1 MGSDAEAEA
10 RAGDGREGGHLMPP
24 SVLRL
29 ILPRSLP
36 SGEAG
41 LAKSKSPPAVESV
54 ASQTG
59 DGNSGSNLSGPKEAA
74 PLVLM
79 ATPRRCLSF
88 GGHFLCLMLRYTAPS
103 LSSARVHSAQKL
115 LFRS

>member
-59 DGNSGSNLSGPKEAA
+59 DGNSGL
-74 PLVLM
+74 LM

>member
-1 MGSDAEAEA
+1 MGPDTEA
-10 RAGDGREGGHLMPP
+10 RAGGWRPGGGHLTPP
-24 SVLRL
+24 SVLRFT
-29 ILPRSLP
+29 LPRSLP
-36 SGEAG
+36 CGEAG
-41 LAKSKSPPAVESV
+41 LAKSRSPPAVESV

-59 DGNSGSNLSGPKEAA
+59 DGSSGSKRSGPKEAA

-79 ATPRRCLSF
+79 ATPRRFFSL